1 MGARGAP
8 VMGSAL
14 ETRPMTFCQAEPQ
27 ASFDHQPPSATPTVD
42 PIRIYVACLAA
53 YNNGH
58 LHGEWINVTDEA
70 SIWEAVQ
77 AMLFRSPVEEAE
89 EWAIHD
95 YEGFEGAEVG
105 EYFTFANVV
114 ELAEYITER
123 GELGAQV
130 LNYYGGNIEDA
141 KARFDEYAGEYD
153 SLADYAEEL
162 TEQTGETIPRRLA
175 PYIDYKTMAHDYEQ
189 SGDFLTFRVGGSVH
203 IF

>member
-1 MGARGAP
+1 
-8 VMGSAL
+8 
-14 ETRPMTFCQAEPQ
+14 MTYCQAEPQ
-27 ASFDHQPPSATPTVD
+27 ANFDHQPPSATPPAPDIFAAPTPD

-58 LHGEWINVTDEA
+58 LHGEWIDVTDES

-77 AMLFRSPVEEAE
+77 AMLYASPIDEAE

-105 EYFTFANVV
+105 EYFSFANVV
-114 ELAEYITER
+114 ELANYIRER
-123 GELGAQV
+123 GELGAEV

-141 KARFDEYAGEYD
+141 KARFEEYAGEYD
-153 SLADYAEEL
+153 SLEAYAEEL
-162 TEQTGETIPRRLA
+162 TEQSGTEIPESLA
-175 PYIDYKTMAHDYEQ
+175 PYIDFKAMAHDYEQ

-203 IF
+203 IFWAH

>member
-1 MGARGAP
+1 
-8 VMGSAL
+8 
-14 ETRPMTFCQAEPQ
+14 MTFCQAESQTP
-27 ASFDHQPPSATPTVD
+27 FDHQPPQLPPPDPNTARTPDPD

-58 LHGEWINVTDEA
+58 LHGEWIKVTDEA

-77 AMLFRSPVEEAE
+77 AMLFRSPIEEAE

-105 EYFTFANVV
+105 EYFSFENVV
-114 ELAEYITER
+114 ELADYIRER

-162 TEQTGETIPRRLA
+162 TEQSGETIPERLA
-175 PYIDYKTMAHDYEQ
+175 PYIDYEAMAHDYEQ
-189 SGDFLTFRVGGSVH
+189 SGDFLTFEVCGSVH
-203 IF
+203 IFWAH

>member
-1 MGARGAP
+1 
-8 VMGSAL
+8 
-14 ETRPMTFCQAEPQ
+14 MTFCQAESQTP
-27 ASFDHQPPSATPTVD
+27 FDHQPPQLPPRDPD

-77 AMLFRSPVEEAE
+77 AMLFSSPIEEAE

-105 EYFTFANVV
+105 EYFSFENIV
-114 ELAEYITER
+114 ELADYIRER

-141 KARFDEYAGEYD
+141 KSRFDEYAGEYN

-162 TEQTGETIPRRLA
+162 TAQTGETIPERLA
-175 PYIDYKTMAHDYEQ
+175 PYIDYKAMAHDYEQ

-203 IF
+203 IFWAH